1 MAGFIVREV
10 PRAIAVHN
18 CRPRKSG
25 LFYYQIRNRWHFILK
40 NYQLRTI
47 VCLVPALVV
56 YKPLQFLVLAA
67 KGHAWTYVRA
77 VGGLLE
83 MLPTLPRDRAFNR
96 RIRRKR
102 DRDLLVSQPIVVGD
116 ALAANVIVRAGKG
129 LYERMLDAY
138 WIFLKSISL

>member
-1 MAGFIVREV
+1 M
-10 PRAIAVHN
+10 HD

-47 VCLVPALVV
+47 VFLVPALVV
-56 YKPLQFLVLAA
+56 YEPLQFVVLAA

-77 VGGLLE
+77 VGGLLDL
-83 MLPTLPRDRAFNR
+83 LPALPHDRAFNR
-96 RIRRKR
+96 RIRRKQ

-116 ALAANVIVRAGKG
+116 ALAANVVVRAGKG
-129 LYERMLDAY
+129 VYERMLDAY